1 MKIHIYILTLL
12 LVLVSCN
19 KEDDEKGI
27 LRPTLSATDIE
38 LQVGESAVISVLN
51 ADGDIAAE
59 AENNEIID
67 IFVSGEDITVT
78 ALKTG
83 ETVINITAG
92 LRQLQCMVVVTLS
105 EQSEYDFEKEYQDKT
120 SRYVS
125 PTMSLRYDTPGI
137 IFSITENRKIEIID
151 LSSDCKVKF
160 AGNMPFQG
168 EGIIEN
174 VTLEENGE
182 KIDIAIAEIK
192 RISATEIWLLITT
205 PTADNIILV
214 LADI

>member
-1 MKIHIYILTLL
+1 MKVHIYILTLL
-12 LVLVSCN
+12 LVIASCN

-38 LQVGESAVISVLN
+38 LQVGECAVVAVLN
-51 ADGDIAAE
+51 ADGDIVAE
-59 AENNEIID
+59 AENNEIVD
-67 IFVSGEDITVT
+67 VFVSGSDITIT

-83 ETVINITAG
+83 ETKINITAG
-92 LRQLQCMVVVTLS
+92 MRQLQCRVVVTLS

-125 PTMSLRYDTPGI
+125 PTMSLRYDTLGI
-137 IFSITENRKIEIID
+137 IFSIVENRKIEIID
-151 LSSDCKVKF
+151 LSSDCKVMF
-160 AGNMPFQG
+160 VGNSPFQG
-168 EGIIEN
+168 EGIIQN

-182 KIDIAIAEIK
+182 KIDIATAEIK

-214 LADI
+214 LTDI

>member
-38 LQVGESAVISVLN
+38 LQVGESAVVSVLN
-51 ADGDIAAE
+51 ADGDIVTE
-59 AENNEIID
+59 AENDEIVD

-83 ETVINITAG
+83 ETVINITVG
-92 LRQLQCMVVVTLS
+92 MRQLQCRVVVALS
-105 EQSEYDFEKEYQDKT
+105 EQSEYDFEKEYKDKT

-137 IFSITENRKIEIID
+137 IFSISDNSKIEIID
-151 LSSDCKVKF
+151 LSSGCKVKF
-160 AGNMPFQG
+160 IGNETFQG

-182 KIDIAIAEIK
+182 RVDIATAEIK
-192 RISATEIWLLITT
+192 RISDTEIWLLITT

-214 LADI
+214 LTDI

>member
-1 MKIHIYILTLL
+1 MKIHIYILILL

-38 LQVGESAVISVLN
+38 LQVGESAVITVHN
-51 ADGDIAAE
+51 ADGNIIAK
-59 AENNEIID
+59 AENDEIVD
-67 IFVSGEDITVT
+67 IFVSGEDITIM

-83 ETVINITAG
+83 ESVINITAG
-92 LRQLQCMVVVTLS
+92 LRQLQCRVVVTLS
-105 EQSEYDFEKEYQDKT
+105 EQSEYDFEKEYKDKT
-120 SRYVS
+120 SRYIS

-137 IFSITENRKIEIID
+137 IFSITDNSKIEIID
-151 LSSDCKVKF
+151 LSSGCKVKF
-160 AGNMPFQG
+160 IGNEAFQG

-174 VTLEENGE
+174 ATLEENGE

-192 RISATEIWLLITT
+192 RISDTEIWLLITT
-205 PTADNIILV
+205 STANNIILV
-214 LADI
+214 LTDM

>member
-1 MKIHIYILTLL
+1 MKIHICILILL
-12 LVLVSCN
+12 LVLMSCN

-27 LRPTLSATDIE
+27 LRPTLSATNVE
-38 LQVGESAVISVLN
+38 LQVGESAVITVLN
-51 ADGDIAAE
+51 ADGDIIAE
-59 AENNEIID
+59 AENNEVVD

-78 ALKTG
+78 ALRTG

-92 LRQLQCMVVVTLS
+92 LRQLQCRVVVALS

-125 PTMSLRYDTPGI
+125 PTISLRYDTPGI

-182 KIDIAIAEIK
+182 KIDIATAEIK

-214 LADI
+214 LTDI